1 MSVLSKNLYPLDMEF
16 EETGNDNVDKAL
28 LQFSKLSLEDMDN
41 MIMGMMDLTNI
52 FSGDCEE
59 LKDITKQQIEDKTY
73 TPNLLKSNVINILT
87 EISDY

>member
-1 MSVLSKNLYPLDMEF
+1 MEF